1 MKTGRYQGKIVLKG
15 KNYSGEYR
23 EKLLELDGYFSL
35 HGYQLSEHA
44 LNNVLGRINQQ
55 RIPNK
60 EAVLELLES
69 PVKFKEPNGILVKF
83 ANGLSAHI
91 NPQTNV
97 IITVIPR
104 KKPKSDWKVV
114 DND

>member
-1 MKTGRYQGKIVLKG
+1 LQTGRFQGKIILKG
-15 KNYSGEYR
+15 KNYSPEYR
-23 EKLLELDGYFSL
+23 DKLLELDGYFSL

-44 LNNVLGRINQQ
+44 LNNVLGRINQK
-55 RIPNK
+55 RISNK
-60 EAVLELLES
+60 EDVLELLEA
-69 PVKFKEPNGILVKF
+69 PIKFKEPNGILVKF
-83 ANGLSAHI
+83 ANGLSVHI

-104 KKPKSDWKVV
+104 KKPKNDWEVV